1 MILDVFHCL
10 NDHKLINS
18 SLFCHKNIY
27 SRNIRAIHDEYFFD
41 HGVVLLSHHPT
52 NARVIEYIR
61 SKKCVNANFFN
72 FRKTLLLPIHQWV
85 YSSKRSNVF
94 TFIIAYEFI
103 SSAVYLEL
111 CIPKRPSAKKFFAL
125 QTVILLAAP

>member
-61 SKKCVNANFFN
+61 SKNVLTPIFLISEKPYYYPSINGFIHPKDLTYSHLLSLMNLFPQRFIWNYVFQKDHQRRNF
-72 FRKTLLLPIHQWV
+72 LLCRQ
-85 YSSKRSNVF
+85 
-94 TFIIAYEFI
+94 
-103 SSAVYLEL
+103 
-111 CIPKRPSAKKFFAL
+111 
-125 QTVILLAAP
+125 